1 MSQSMSEVA
10 LPGSLPSL
18 WRAMRLGFRLEPL
31 LLVVGGATAV
41 AAALPDSLF
50 AAGLAGFTAAV
61 TADDRARLFASAV
74 ALAGLAAGSWLL
86 QLASDRANMRLSERA
101 AVPLEAHVA
110 RLQSQITTIEHQERP
125 AYLDTLE
132 VLRDHGAALGHLYR
146 AVFSVAGAV
155 VRLLLTVGLLM
166 SVRPWMGFL
175 AIFAVP
181 TVLVAAHRGA
191 AEKRAELAGAADRRL
206 ARHLFVLGAT
216 AASCK
221 ELRVAGTDL
230 MVLQARSEAWA
241 RAYRALAR
249 QRWISALCQAGAWAV
264 FGTAFL
270 GVVIAAAL
278 GPGPR
283 PAVTG
288 AVVLVVAAGARLT
301 QYVGQT
307 ASEAQSLRAIWLYAA
322 RRLAW
327 LEDYAAALDRAAT
340 EPAPDRLES
349 GIRFENVSFCYPG
362 AARPALD
369 DVSLVLPAGGVVAV
383 VGENGAGKSTLVKL
397 LCGLYRPSSGRIT
410 VDSTDLTLIEPGQW
424 RQRLAGA
431 FQDFFRFEYPAAL
444 SVGVGDLP
452 RADDRDAVG
461 RAVARAG
468 AEEMIARLPGGLDTQ
483 LGSTWRD
490 GTDLSFGQWQRIALA
505 RGFMR
510 DDPLLLVLDE
520 PTAAL
525 DAETEHAI
533 LARYA
538 EAVGPSDRRSG
549 RITVLVAHR
558 FSTVRMA
565 DLIVVLDGARVR
577 ESGSHAEL
585 MAMNGKYA
593 ELYRLQQAAYL
604 PPGQSG
610 Q

>member
-1 MSQSMSEVA
+1 VSQSVPEPQ
-10 LPGSLPSL
+10 LPGPWASLR
-18 WRAMRLGFRLEPL
+18 RAMRLGFRLEPL
-31 LLVVGGATAV
+31 LLVVGGITAV

-50 AAGLAGFTAAV
+50 AAGLAWFAAAL
-61 TADDRARLFASAV
+61 ADGDRARLFASAV
-74 ALAGLAAGSWLL
+74 ALAGLAAGTWLL
-86 QLASDRANMRLSERA
+86 RLASDRANMLLSERA

-125 AYLDTLE
+125 DYLDTLE
-132 VLRDHGAALGHLYR
+132 VLRDHGAALGQLYR

-166 SVRPWMGFL
+166 SVRPWLGFL
-175 AIFAVP
+175 AVFAVP
-181 TVLVAAHRGA
+181 SVLTAAHRAA
-191 AEKRAELAGAADRRL
+191 AEQQAEQAGAADRRL

-216 AASCK
+216 AASSK
-221 ELRVAGTDL
+221 ELRVAGTQRL
-230 MVLQARSEAWA
+230 VLETRAAAWQ
-241 RAYRALAR
+241 RQYRALAR
-249 QRWISALCQAGAWAV
+249 ERWISALWQAGAWAV
-264 FGTAFL
+264 FGAAFV
-270 GVVIAAAL
+270 GAVIVVAFGHGSRPAAAD
-278 GPGPR
+278 
-283 PAVTG
+283 T
-288 AVVLVVAAGARLT
+288 VVLVVAAGARLT

-307 ASEAQSLRAIWLYAA
+307 VSETQLLRAIWLDAA

-327 LEDYAAALDRAAT
+327 LEDYSAAQAGIAT
-340 EPAPDRLES
+340 EPAPNRLRS
-349 GIRFENVSFCYPG
+349 GIRFDGVCFRYPG
-362 AARPALD
+362 AVRPALQ
-369 DVSLVLPAGGVVAV
+369 DVSLTLPAGGVVAV

-397 LCGLYRPSSGRIT
+397 LCRLYDPSSGRIT
-410 VDSTDLTLIEPGQW
+410 VDGTDLALIEPGQW

-452 RADDRDAVG
+452 RAGDRGAVG
-461 RAVARAG
+461 RALARAG
-468 AEEMIARLPGGLDTQ
+468 AEEVIARLPGGLDAQ
-483 LGSTWRD
+483 LGSTWHD

-538 EAVGPSDRRSG
+538 EAAGPGGRRSG

-565 DLIVVLDGARVR
+565 DLIVVLDGARVC

-585 MAMNGKYA
+585 MAINGKYA

-604 PPGQSG
+604 SPGE
-610 Q
+610 